1 MFYSKSHFL
10 LDQNKRKI
18 TQFPSILNYF
28 SYMFHYLSAFFGPP
42 IDFYDFTNFTAATEE
57 YKNYDKN
64 LKGTFF
70 NVLLASAAFFAYI
83 VLTAFVDTAAI
94 FTKGL
99 PLDSSIIYEI
109 YLICALGLISR
120 LLYYSVAVA
129 SQASI
134 ELSGLSF
141 SGMDEDWK
149 SYFGRIKVINPSYMF
164 ENNIATVIEV
174 TFIGI
179 FFVKREKID
188 PKKFQRENF

>member
-1 MFYSKSHFL
+1 
-10 LDQNKRKI
+10 
-18 TQFPSILNYF
+18 
-28 SYMFHYLSAFFGPP
+28 MFHYLSAFFGPP
-42 IDFYDFTNFTAATEE
+42 IDYYDFTNFTAATEE

-83 VLTAFVDTAAI
+83 VLTCFVDITAI

-99 PLDSSIIYEI
+99 PVNSSIIYEI

-134 ELSGLSF
+134 ELSGLSY
-141 SGMDEDWK
+141 SGMDENWK

-164 ENNIATVIEV
+164 ENNITTIIEVIYGASYFNRVTPKPKSLKERVIE
-174 TFIGI
+174 I
-179 FFVKREKID
+179 FS
-188 PKKFQRENF
+188 